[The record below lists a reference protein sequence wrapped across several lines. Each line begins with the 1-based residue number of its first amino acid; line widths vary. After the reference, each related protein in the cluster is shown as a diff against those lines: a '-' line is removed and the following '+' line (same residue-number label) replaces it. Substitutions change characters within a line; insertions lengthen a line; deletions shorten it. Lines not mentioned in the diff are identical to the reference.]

1 MIYESR
7 KCLMVYLFSHYHPSF
22 IIMLY
27 LLNTPSIFHQSGFL
41 LMYLKDLKYKAEFLL
56 LKIILT
62 FEHVPF
68 FNLNILHA
76 NKAKIDKIN
85 VCKSEKKII
94 LNINQSFK
102 TIRFVMCVRMC
113 VCM

>member
-27 LLNTPSIFHQSGFL
+27 LLNTPSIFHQSAFL
-41 LMYLKDLKYKAEFLL
+41 LMYFKDLQFKAEFPLF
-56 LKIILT
+56 KIIFT
-62 FEHVPF
+62 FEHVSF
-68 FNLNILHA
+68 FTLHA

-85 VCKSEKKII
+85 VCKSEKI
-94 LNINQSFK
+94 FH
-102 TIRFVMCVRMC
+102 
-113 VCM
+113 